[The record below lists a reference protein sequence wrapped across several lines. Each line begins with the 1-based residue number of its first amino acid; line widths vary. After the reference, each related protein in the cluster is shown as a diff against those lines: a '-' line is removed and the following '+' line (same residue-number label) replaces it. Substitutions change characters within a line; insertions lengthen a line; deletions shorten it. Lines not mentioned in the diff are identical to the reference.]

1 MRNSGLLSKTKVKLK
16 RKKTLTSP
24 TRPAPNKLQ
33 NKIKDKERLVGRQ
46 RQSWLIMGLI
56 SIVLLGG
63 VGSRLAYLQ
72 LQQGQINRE
81 RAENNRIRI
90 LPKPPVRGNLFDR
103 NGKVLATARLT

>member
-16 RKKTLTSP
+16 PKKTLTSP
-24 TRPAPNKLQ
+24 TRPSPNKLQ

-56 SIVLLGG
+56 SLVLLGG

-72 LQQGQINRE
+72 LQQGQFNRE

-103 NGKVLATARLT
+103 

>member
-72 LQQGQINRE
+72 LQQGQI
-81 RAENNRIRI
+81 IRSQWQSFGYGP
-90 LPKPPVRGNLFDR
+90 LNPCGLY
-103 NGKVLATARLT
+103 LAQIPA